1 MKISLGP
8 LLYYWPRQRTLEFYG
23 QAAASAAGI
32 VYLGETVCAKRRE
45 LGPDDWLQLARRLQQ
60 AGKQVVLS
68 TLALIEAES
77 EVGTLRRC
85 CNNGEFLVEA
95 NDVAAIQVLAA
106 ARVPFVAGPSINIYN
121 AQTLRVLLGC
131 GLKRWVMPVEISAAT
146 LRTILADLAGMGL
159 EHRPETEVF
168 VHGRLPLAYS
178 ARCFTARA
186 HNLPKDQCQF
196 RCLDDPQGLP
206 LATQE
211 GAALFTLNGIQ
222 TQSGTMCD
230 LCDRWQEME
239 ALGVGVLR
247 VSPQGEHSLAVVDD
261 LAAAIRERRQVPRPD
276 AGVATCN
283 GYWSGAPGM
292 QHRSP

>member
-8 LLYYWPRQRTLEFYG
+8 LLYYWPRQRTLEFYE
-23 QAAASAAGI
+23 QAAASAADI

-45 LGPDDWLQLARRLQQ
+45 LGPDDWLELARRLQQ

-77 EVGTLRRC
+77 EVGALRRC

-95 NDVAAIQVLAA
+95 NDVAAIQVLSA
-106 ARVPFVAGPSINIYN
+106 ARAPFVAGPSVNIYN
-121 AQTLRVLLGC
+121 AQTLRVLQKC
-131 GLKRWVMPVEISAAT
+131 GLQRWVMPVEISAET
-146 LRTILADLAGMGL
+146 LKTILADLDP

-211 GAALFTLNGIQ
+211 GTALFTINGIQ
-222 TQSGTMCD
+222 TQSGTVCD

-239 ALGVGVLR
+239 ALGVDVLR
-247 VSPQGEHSLAVVDD
+247 VSPQDDHSLTVVNE
-261 LAAAIRERRQVPRPD
+261 LAAAIRERRPMPPPD
-276 AGVATCN
+276 AAACN
-283 GYWSGAPGM
+283 GYWSGVPGM
-292 QHRSP
+292 QLHAP